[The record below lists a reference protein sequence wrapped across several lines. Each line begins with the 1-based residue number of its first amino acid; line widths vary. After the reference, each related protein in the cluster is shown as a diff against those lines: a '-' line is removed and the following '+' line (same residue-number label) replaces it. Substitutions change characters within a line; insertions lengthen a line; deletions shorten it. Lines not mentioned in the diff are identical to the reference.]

1 MLKKIL
7 FFCLIISLIFL
18 MGCQSNSKPSGLMM
32 HVGGKVDGLRKGT
45 LFLQKI
51 LDSTLVNVDSL
62 VINGE
67 PEFEFR
73 TEIESPEI
81 YYLYLSKDDG
91 DTLNDRIMFFA
102 EKGEITINT
111 LLKTF
116 ESSAK
121 VSGSENQELLQDYRK
136 IARQFNAKNLEYI
149 KAYISAGNSS
159 NDSNSVDSIQKAMD
173 NLLKRRYLYAL
184 NFASS
189 NGDKVI
195 APYIAL
201 TEVSDANIKFL
212 DTVASKLT
220 EEVKISKYGKLLINL
235 ISQRK
240 EIEFQE

>member
-1 MLKKIL
+1 MLKEIL

-18 MGCQSNSKPSGLMM
+18 MGCQSNPKPSGLMM
-32 HVGGKVDGLRKGT
+32 HVSGKVAGLRKGT

-51 LDSTLVNVDSL
+51 LDSTLVNVDSI

-81 YYLYLSKDDG
+81 YYLYLNKDDG

-121 VSGSENQELLQDYRK
+121 VSGSENQELLQEYRK
-136 IARQFNAKNLEYI
+136 IARQFNAKT
-149 KAYISAGNSS
+149 
-159 NDSNSVDSIQKAMD
+159 
-173 NLLKRRYLYAL
+173 L
-184 NFASS
+184 N
-189 NGDKVI
+189 I
-195 APYIAL
+195 
-201 TEVSDANIKFL
+201 
-212 DTVASKLT
+212 
-220 EEVKISKYGKLLINL
+220 
-235 ISQRK
+235 
-240 EIEFQE
+240 

>member
-18 MGCQSNSKPSGLMM
+18 IGCQSNSKPSGLMM
-32 HVGGKVDGLRKGT
+32 HVSGKVDGLRKGT

-81 YYLYLSKDDG
+81 YYLYLTKDDG

-116 ESSAK
+116 ESSAT
-121 VSGSENQELLQDYRK
+121 VRGSKNQELLQEYRK

-149 KAYISAGNSS
+149 KAYISA
-159 NDSNSVDSIQKAMD
+159 
-173 NLLKRRYLYAL
+173 
-184 NFASS
+184 
-189 NGDKVI
+189 
-195 APYIAL
+195 
-201 TEVSDANIKFL
+201 AN
-212 DTVASKLT
+212 
-220 EEVKISKYGKLLINL
+220 
-235 ISQRK
+235 
-240 EIEFQE
+240 

>member
-1 MLKKIL
+1 MLKEIL

-18 MGCQSNSKPSGLMM
+18 IGCQSNSKPSGLMM
-32 HVGGKVDGLRKGT
+32 HVSGKVDGLRKGT

-81 YYLYLSKDDG
+81 YYLYLTKDDG

-102 EKGEITINT
+102 EKGKITINT

-121 VSGSENQELLQDYRK
+121 VKGSENQELLQR
-136 IARQFNAKNLEYI
+136 L
-149 KAYISAGNSS
+149 S
-159 NDSNSVDSIQKAMD
+159 
-173 NLLKRRYLYAL
+173 KRV
-184 NFASS
+184 
-189 NGDKVI
+189 G
-195 APYIAL
+195 L
-201 TEVSDANIKFL
+201 TAFSDGK
-212 DTVASKLT
+212 KLT
-220 EEVKISKYGKLLINL
+220 SNEGLFSDKERRHGMAAPIACYPLLEQSL
-235 ISQRK
+235 RVRLP
-240 EIEFQE
+240 

>member
-1 MLKKIL
+1 
-7 FFCLIISLIFL
+7 
-18 MGCQSNSKPSGLMM
+18 MM
-32 HVGGKVDGLRKGT
+32 HVSGKVDGLRKGT

-51 LDSTLVNVDSL
+51 LDSTLVNVDSI

-81 YYLYLSKDDG
+81 YYLYLTKDDG

-102 EKGEITINT
+102 EKGKITINT

-121 VSGSENQELLQDYRK
+121 VSGSKNQELLQEYRK

-149 KAYISAGNSS
+149 KAYISAAKSS
-159 NDSNSVDSIQKAMD
+159 NDSNSLDSIQKAMD

-189 NGDKVI
+189 NGDNVI

-220 EEVKISKYGKLLINL
+220 EEVKLSKYGKL
-235 ISQRK
+235 
-240 EIEFQE
+240 FTF

>member
-1 MLKKIL
+1 MLKEIL

-18 MGCQSNSKPSGLMM
+18 IGCQSNSKPSGLMM
-32 HVGGKVDGLRKGT
+32 HVSGKVDGLRKGT

-81 YYLYLSKDDG
+81 YYLYLTKDDG

-102 EKGEITINT
+102 EKGKITINT

-121 VSGSENQELLQDYRK
+121 VKGSENQELLQEYRK
-136 IARQFNAKNLEYI
+136 IARQFNAKNLEYT
-149 KAYISAGNSS
+149 KAYISAANSS

-189 NGDKVI
+189 NGDNVI

-212 DTVASKLT
+212 DTVVSKLT
-220 EEVKISKYGKLLINL
+220 EEVKVSKYGKLLINL
-235 ISQRK
+235 ISKRK

>member
-1 MLKKIL
+1 
-7 FFCLIISLIFL
+7 
-18 MGCQSNSKPSGLMM
+18 MM
-32 HVGGKVDGLRKGT
+32 HVSGKVDGLRKGT

-51 LDSTLVNVDSL
+51 LDSTLVNVDSI

-81 YYLYLSKDDG
+81 YYLYLTKDDG

-121 VSGSENQELLQDYRK
+121 VSGSKNQELLQEYRK

-149 KAYISAGNSS
+149 KAYISAAKSS
-159 NDSNSVDSIQKAMD
+159 NDSNSLDSIQKAMD

-189 NGDKVI
+189 NGDNVI

-220 EEVKISKYGKLLINL
+220 EEVKLSKYGKLLINL

>member
-1 MLKKIL
+1 MLKEIL

-18 MGCQSNSKPSGLMM
+18 TGCQSNSKPSGLMM
-32 HVGGKVDGLRKGT
+32 HVSGKVDGLRKGT

-81 YYLYLSKDDG
+81 YYLYLTKDDG

-102 EKGEITINT
+102 EKGKITINT

-121 VSGSENQELLQDYRK
+121 VKGSENQELLQEYRK
-136 IARQFNAKNLEYI
+136 IARQFNAKNLEYT
-149 KAYISAGNSS
+149 KAYISAANSS

-189 NGDKVI
+189 NGDNVI

-212 DTVASKLT
+212 DTVVSKLT
-220 EEVKISKYGKLLINL
+220 EEVKVSKYGKLLINL
-235 ISQRK
+235 ISKRK